1 MPSFSPDSV
10 TAALPESRPWPRFE
24 SITPLHSSDASAPVH
39 STILAQIT
47 ADLAVGSD
55 LGDLLKSFLDPIV
68 ALANAQAGAVRV
80 LSPQGDRLELVGSTG
95 LPHSVRE
102 AERLVDSH
110 CGCCGQ
116 AAEERRV
123 IWASDLSRCA
133 SRSCGEYFGDGCRHV
148 MAVPLL
154 HRSRLLGVY
163 NLFFAADNQP
173 GAETAALLRS
183 VGDLLGLA
191 LDNLRLEA
199 ENLRATVM
207 HERQAMAAEI
217 HDAVAQNLTF
227 VDMRLP
233 LLRDAIVAQDQERAL
248 KYLGEVRETLGEA
261 HSSLRQIVTQ
271 FRTRMDPLGLARALG
286 ALSARFSARTGI
298 ALQLAN
304 GMPALRLSEEEEL
317 DIFHIVQEALAN
329 IERHS
334 RAQRAWLSVEPT
346 LAGVVVRIE
355 DDGVGPRPVDSEARN
370 GAHYGM
376 DIMSERARRL
386 GGDLTVAPR
395 AEGGTQV
402 RLSVPIGK
410 TGGVAA

>member
-1 MPSFSPDSV
+1 MSASDNL
-10 TAALPESRPWPRFE
+10 AAFPPTTQLLA
-24 SITPLHSSDASAPVH
+24 TDASPAAR

-47 ADLAVGSD
+47 AGLAVD
-55 LGDLLKSFLDPIV
+55 GDLPGLLQRFLDPIV
-68 ALANAQAGAVRV
+68 ALAHAQAGAVRV

-95 LPHSVRE
+95 LPAAVRD

-116 AAEERRV
+116 AADEGRV
-123 IWASDLSRCA
+123 VWATDLSRCA
-133 SRSCGEYFGDGCRHV
+133 SRSCGEYFGDGCRRV

-154 HRSRLLGVY
+154 HKDRVLGVY
-163 NLFFAADNQP
+163 NLFFAAGEEP
-173 GAETAALLRS
+173 GVETEALLRAI
-183 VGDLLGLA
+183 GELLGLS

-233 LLRDAIVAQDQERAL
+233 LLRDAIVAQQPERAL
-248 KYLGEVRETLGEA
+248 KFLDDVRETLGEA
-261 HSSLRQIVTQ
+261 HGSLRQIVTQ
-271 FRTRMDPLGLARALG
+271 FRTRMDPLGLGRALG
-286 ALSARFSARTGI
+286 ALSARFCVRTGI
-298 ALQLAN
+298 DLKVAN
-304 GMPALRLSEEEEL
+304 AMPGLRLAEDEEL

-329 IERHS
+329 IERHAG
-334 RAQRAWLSVEPT
+334 AQHAWLSVEPT

-355 DDGVGPRPVDSEARN
+355 DDGVGTPAEGAAGRA

-395 AEGGTQV
+395 PEGGTQV
-402 RLSVPIGK
+402 RLAVPIGK

>member
-1 MPSFSPDSV
+1 MLA
-10 TAALPESRPWPRFE
+10 TN
-24 SITPLHSSDASAPVH
+24 ASAADR

-47 ADLAVGSD
+47 AGLAVD
-55 LGDLLKSFLDPIV
+55 GDLPGLLQRFLDPIV

-95 LPHSVRE
+95 LSAAVRE
-102 AERLVDSH
+102 AEQLVDSH

-116 AAEERRV
+116 AADEARV
-123 IWASDLSRCA
+123 VWASDLSRCA
-133 SRSCGEYFGDGCRHV
+133 SRTCGEFFGAGCRRV

-154 HRSRLLGVY
+154 HRNRVLGVY
-163 NLFFAADNQP
+163 NLFFASGDEP
-173 GAETAALLRS
+173 SAETAALLRAI
-183 VGDLLGLA
+183 GELLGLS

-233 LLRDAIVAQDQERAL
+233 LLRDAIVAQDPERAL
-248 KYLGEVRETLGEA
+248 KFLDDVRETLGEA
-261 HSSLRQIVTQ
+261 HGSLRQIVTQ
-271 FRTRMDPLGLARALG
+271 FRTRMDPLGLGRALG
-286 ALSARFSARTGI
+286 ALSARFCIRTGI
-298 ALQLAN
+298 DLKVAN
-304 GMPALRLSEEEEL
+304 GMPGLRLAEDEEL

-334 RAQRAWLSVEPT
+334 GARRAWLSIEPT
-346 LAGVVVRIE
+346 LAGVVVRVE
-355 DDGVGPRPVDSEARN
+355 DDGVGPPADAAGSRA

-376 DIMSERARRL
+376 DIMSERAQRL

-395 AEGGTQV
+395 PEGGTQV
-402 RLSVPIGK
+402 RLAVPIGK
-410 TGGVAA
+410 TSPVAA

>member
-1 MPSFSPDSV
+1 MSEPF
-10 TAALPESRPWPRFE
+10 PWPRFE
-24 SITPLHSSDASAPVH
+24 ATTQLQPSDASSVAP
-39 STILAQIT
+39 SAILAQIT

-55 LGDLLKSFLDPIV
+55 LSELLQRFLDPIV
-68 ALANAQAGAVRV
+68 TLAKAQAGAVRV

-95 LPHSVRE
+95 LPDSVRE

-110 CGCCGQ
+110 CGCCGE
-116 AAEERRV
+116 AADERRV

-133 SRSCGEYFGDGCRHV
+133 SRSCGEYFGAGCRHV

-154 HRSRLLGVY
+154 HRNRLLGVY

-173 GAETAALLRS
+173 GPETAALLRS
-183 VGDLLGLA
+183 IGDLLGLA

-233 LLRDAIVAQDQERAL
+233 LLRDAIEAQDQERAL
-248 KYLGEVRETLGEA
+248 KYLAEVRETLGDA

-286 ALSARFSARTGI
+286 ALAARFGARTGI
-298 ALQLAN
+298 ELKLAN
-304 GMPALRLSEEEEL
+304 GMPALRLSETEEL

-329 IERHS
+329 VEKHSGARHV
-334 RAQRAWLSVEPT
+334 WLSVEPT

-355 DDGVGPRPVDSEARN
+355 DDGIGPRTGDAGPRD

-402 RLSVPIGK
+402 RLAVPIGAR
-410 TGGVAA
+410 TGVAA